1 MSDKQANEIGYF
13 LMSQL
18 RAVESSWTEDQH
30 LFEYPVSRAVL
41 LWYFYLFLLPGVRLL
56 VVAIT
61 ERRGPGA
68 YGNLICRTRY
78 IDDALLAAL
87 STGHDQVVILGAG
100 FDWRPYRIPDI
111 EHAQV
116 FEVDLPAVQALKR
129 KSLLKYCSKIPSHV
143 TLVPVD
149 FNNQDLADQLYAAG
163 FESGRRTFFI
173 WEGVTQYITAQAVD
187 RTFSFISSAAS
198 PGSQVVFT
206 YIHRGII
213 DGTARSRTDE
223 QLLLLAQQGGV
234 PWIFDFDP
242 SEVPAYL
249 AEHGFEFIEEVW
261 TPVYKDRYLQPMGRQ
276 MDIFAGERAALAS
289 VKRS

>member
-1 MSDKQANEIGYF
+1 M
-13 LMSQL
+13 
-18 RAVESSWTEDQH
+18 
-30 LFEYPVSRAVL
+30 
-41 LWYFYLFLLPGVRLL
+41 
-56 VVAIT
+56 
-61 ERRGPGA
+61 
-68 YGNLICRTRY
+68 
-78 IDDALLAAL
+78 
-87 STGHDQVVILGAG
+87 
-100 FDWRPYRIPDI
+100 
-111 EHAQV
+111 
-116 FEVDLPAVQALKR
+116 
-129 KSLLKYCSKIPSHV
+129 
-143 TLVPVD
+143 
-149 FNNQDLADQLYAAG
+149 
-163 FESGRRTFFI
+163 
-173 WEGVTQYITAQAVD
+173 TQYITAQAVD